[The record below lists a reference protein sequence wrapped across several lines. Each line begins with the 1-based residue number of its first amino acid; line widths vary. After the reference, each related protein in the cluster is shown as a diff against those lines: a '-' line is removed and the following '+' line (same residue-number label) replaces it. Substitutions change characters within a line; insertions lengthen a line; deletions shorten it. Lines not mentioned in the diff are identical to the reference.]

1 MLEKPEL
8 EDQKIID
15 CLRREFG
22 LEVEAI
28 AFLPL
33 GADQNTAV
41 YRAGGRGGTDY
52 FVKLRRGAFAEASV
66 AVPKY
71 LADQGIGHIIPPLA
85 TRAGRL
91 WAGLPPF
98 KLILYPYVE
107 GRDGFER
114 NLSDRQWVEF
124 GAALKRFHGAHIPAA
139 ITRGL
144 PREDF
149 SPRWRDSTRQFLERI
164 RRGSFAEPAAAQA
177 AAFLSGKR
185 DETLDLVARAERLAR
200 SLLAQPPAFMVCHAD
215 MHAWNLLVTKGG
227 DFYIVDW
234 DTLMF
239 APRERDLMF
248 IGAGL
253 GGRGHTPREEEA
265 LFYQGYGP
273 TRIDPAALA
282 YYRYERIVEDI
293 AVFCEQLFLSDEG
306 GEDRFQSLGYLK
318 SNYLPGGTIELAR
331 QADGTS

>member
-8 EDQKIID
+8 EDQSIID
-15 CLRREFG
+15 CLQTEYG
-22 LEVEAI
+22 LRVEAI

-41 YRAGGRGGTDY
+41 YRATTGDPADY
-52 FVKLRRGAFAEASV
+52 FVKLRRGAFDEASV

-71 LADQGIGHIIPPLA
+71 LGELGIPHIIPPLA

-91 WAGLPPF
+91 WANLAPF

-114 NLSDRQWVEF
+114 NLSDSQWVEF
-124 GAALKRFHGAHIPAA
+124 GAALKRFHGAGIPPA
-139 ITRGL
+139 ITGGL
-144 PREDF
+144 PREEF
-149 SPRWRDSTRQFLERI
+149 SPRWRDTVRLFLERI
-164 RRGSFAEPAAAQA
+164 QRETFAEPVAAEL
-177 AAFLSGKR
+177 AAFLSSKR
-185 DETLDLVARAERLAR
+185 DETLDLVARAEG
-200 SLLAQPPAFMVCHAD
+200 LAQRLREQTPAFIVCHAD
-215 MHAWNLLVTKGG
+215 MHAWNLLVCDGG

-293 AVFCEQLFLSDEG
+293 AVYCEQLFLSDEG
-306 GEDRFQSLGYLK
+306 GEDRCQSLGYLK
-318 SNYLPGGTIELAR
+318 SNFVPGGVIELAR
-331 QADGTS
+331 QADKA